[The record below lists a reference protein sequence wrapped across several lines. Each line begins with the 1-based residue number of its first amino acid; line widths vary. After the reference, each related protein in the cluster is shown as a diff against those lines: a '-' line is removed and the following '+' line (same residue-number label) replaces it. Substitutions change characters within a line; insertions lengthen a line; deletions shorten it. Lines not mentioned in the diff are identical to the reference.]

1 MLLTIDVHHY
11 NIEGFWSQHILQR
24 PKFLCHGM
32 NEDAHHEDTR
42 KHQINLT
49 YDSVES
55 PIIWLMRKSD
65 GQVTREINDRLD
77 PLKDTSYVKV

>member
-11 NIEGFWSQHILQR
+11 NIEGLWSQHILQR
-24 PKFLCHGM
+24 PKSLCHGM

-55 PIIWLMRKSD
+55 PII
-65 GQVTREINDRLD
+65 
-77 PLKDTSYVKV
+77 

>member
-1 MLLTIDVHHY
+1 
-11 NIEGFWSQHILQR
+11 
-24 PKFLCHGM
+24 M
-32 NEDAHHEDTR
+32 NEDAHHEGTR